1 MPIVG
6 LGGSAYAQAPS
17 QSGGIPSRGYA
28 ADALNSPLKPF
39 SFTRRNLR
47 ADDVL
52 IDIQWAGICHSD
64 IHTLNGDWGPL
75 AYQVV
80 PGHEIIGR
88 VSAVGSSVSRFKVG
102 DYAGVG
108 CLVDSRG
115 ECQHCKRGLEPYCE
129 KGATFTYGSKG
140 KDGVNTQG
148 GYASNIV
155 VKDSFAGIA

>member
-6 LGGSAYAQAPS
+6 MGESAHAQAAS

-28 ADALNSPLKPF
+28 ADALNSPLKPY

-75 AYQVV
+75 AYQMV

-88 VSAVGSSVSRFKVG
+88 VSAVGSSVFRFKVG
-102 DYAGVG
+102 D
-108 CLVDSRG
+108 
-115 ECQHCKRGLEPYCE
+115 
-129 KGATFTYGSKG
+129 
-140 KDGVNTQG
+140 
-148 GYASNIV
+148 
-155 VKDSFAGIA
+155 